1 MSERIK
7 AIASF
12 INPYKRIA
20 DVGCDHGYLIIEAFK
35 QGINF
40 AQAIDNKKGPL
51 NQAIINLQSYTNKVS
66 FSLSNGLEKLDEKVE
81 VIVIAGMGGISII
94 DIFKAH
100 PEKLV
105 NIQRLILQ
113 ANRNQKELRKYISQI
128 GFKIVSEKIIYE
140 DEVYYEII
148 VCDKGN
154 VSYSDDELTYGPLL
168 LQERSPLF
176 IEKWTQVI
184 NKYELINTKAT
195 IKKADVI
202 RKVLGIEVNHEN

>member
-7 AIASF
+7 AIVSF

-202 RKVLGIEVNHEN
+202 RKALGIEVNHEN

>member
-100 PEKLV
+100 PDKLV

-184 NKYELINTKAT
+184 NKYEFINTKAT

-202 RKVLGIEVNHEN
+202 RKALGIEVNHEN

>member
-202 RKVLGIEVNHEN
+202 RKALGIEVNHEN